1 MLTDQEAARIL
12 SAMDPA
18 SSASRGGNS
27 RVVRVEHAGAVYAV
41 KDYSARSDGRAR
53 LEREWLALHFLSAHI
68 PDLVS
73 SPVWRSRFEPTAI
86 HAWLPGRPPALD
98 PSSVDAMVLR
108 IDDLHRLRTVAAAA
122 DLPPAVDA
130 VRDAHDLVG
139 QIRARCTMLA
149 GHAAEQV
156 DLGVREILEALVAM
170 LVREA
175 SGGAGSG
182 PGAKE
187 WAGDSVLT
195 LSPSDLGPHNLLKD
209 PSGSPYRIIDLEFF
223 GVDDAH
229 KLVGDTILHPQ
240 NVWDLALLERFLSGA
255 NDVFGL
261 RDARLAEM
269 LPLLALKWSTIVLA
283 RLARSIDGTSPGA
296 SRQSSQHEIDVSAE
310 LLAHFL
316 AVARAPRH
324 DARLGLV
331 CSRQRPSR
339 PASEALA

>member
-1 MLTDQEAARIL
+1 MLTDEEAVQIL
-12 SAMDPA
+12 SALDPA
-18 SSASRGGNS
+18 ASTSRGGNS

-41 KDYSARSDGRAR
+41 KDYSGRSDGRAR
-53 LEREWLALHFLSAHI
+53 LEREWLALGFLSAHI

-73 SPVWRSRFEPTAI
+73 SPVWRSTCDATAI

-98 PSSVDAMVLR
+98 LASVDAMVLR
-108 IDDLHRLRTVAAAA
+108 IDDLYRLRGVAAAA

-156 DLGVREILEALVAM
+156 GLGVREILEALAAM
-170 LVREA
+170 LVSSPRYGE
-175 SGGAGSG
+175 GSE
-182 PGAKE
+182 PGIE
-187 WAGDSVLT
+187 DLAGDSVLT
-195 LSPSDLGPHNLLKD
+195 LSPSDLGPHNLLRD

-240 NVWDLALLERFLSGA
+240 NVWDPALLERFLLDA
-255 NDVFGL
+255 NDVFSL
-261 RDARLAEM
+261 RDARLAKM

-296 SRQSSQHEIDVSAE
+296 SRQPSQHEIDASTE

-324 DARLGLV
+324 DVRLGLV
-331 CSRQRPSR
+331 CAGQRPSR
-339 PASEALA
+339 PASEALE